1 MKQSAQVYPPDR
13 RAPKE
18 RHVIL
23 YFQVHQP
30 RRLRKLGFLD
40 IGNNGDY
47 FDEQLNKDIISRV
60 SQNCYLPVNAQLRK
74 LVERFSQI
82 RLCFSLSGVLV
93 DQLEKYSPAT
103 LQSFKDLTGTGSVE
117 LLSETYY
124 HSLSS
129 LTPNEEFIIQVQAH
143 RQLMEQHFGIHPEV
157 FRNTELIYSNSIGS
171 KVAQL
176 GFKGILCDG
185 IGRTLEGR
193 SPYQLYKHPGQ
204 ERFDILLRSNR
215 LSDDIAFRFNND
227 QNKFTAEEFCKWIYD
242 VPGPRSA
249 EAGYAEATDES
260 VVTLGMDYETFG
272 EHFKASTGIIAFLEK
287 LITQLATDK
296 VANLTAPSQLFRSL
310 SPREKLDIH
319 DFVSWADESKDISAW
334 LGNDIQCD
342 AFKTLQ
348 SLEESILKTH
358 NAAMIETWRNLQT
371 SDHFYYMCTK
381 GAGDGNIHS
390 YFSHYGSPYEAFIN
404 YMNTLT
410 DLSLRAR
417 TPVQRVAPSVSLA
430 APQDVLPG

>member
-1 MKQSAQVYPPDR
+1 MKQSAQ
-13 RAPKE
+13 APNE

-40 IGNNGDY
+40 IGNTGDY
-47 FDEQLNKDIISRV
+47 FDDQLNKEIISRV
-60 SQNCYLPVNAQLRK
+60 SQNCYLPVNEKLRK
-74 LVERFSQI
+74 LVERFPQV
-82 RLCFSLSGVLV
+82 RLCFSLSGVLI
-93 DQLEKYSPAT
+93 DQLEKYQPAA
-103 LQSFKDLTGTGSVE
+103 LQSFKDLASTGSVE

-143 RQLMEQHFGIHPEV
+143 RSLMEHHFGVHPTV

-171 KVAQL
+171 KVQQL

-185 IGRTLEGR
+185 IGRALEGR
-193 SPYQLYKHPGQ
+193 TPYQLYRHPSH

-215 LSDDIAFRFNND
+215 LSDDIAFRFTNE
-227 QNKFTAEEFCKWIYD
+227 QNKFTVDDYCRWIYE
-242 VPGPRSA
+242 VPG
-249 EAGYAEATDES
+249 DES

-272 EHFKASTGIIAFLEK
+272 EHFKASTGIITFLER
-287 LITQLATDK
+287 LITKLNDDGIAK
-296 VANLTAPSQLFRSL
+296 LTTPSDLFRVL

-348 SLEESILKTH
+348 SLEETVLNTH

-381 GAGDGNIHS
+381 GASDGNVHS

-417 TPVQRVAPSVSLA
+417 TPLHTVPASKEAVNSEQHLFATPV
-430 APQDVLPG
+430 

>member
-1 MKQSAQVYPPDR
+1 MKQSTQKS
-13 RAPKE
+13 PKE

-40 IGNNGDY
+40 VGRTGGY
-47 FDEQLNKDIISRV
+47 FDDNLNEEIISRV
-60 SQNCYLPVNAQLRK
+60 SENCYLPVNEKLRK
-74 LVERFSQI
+74 LTERFPGI
-82 RLCFSLSGVLV
+82 KLCFSLSGVLI
-93 DQLEKYSPAT
+93 DQLERYKPEA
-103 LQSFKDLTGTGSVE
+103 LKSFKQLSETGAVE
-117 LLSETYY
+117 FLSETYY

-129 LTPNEEFIIQVQAH
+129 LTPNEEFIIQVNAH
-143 RQLMEQHFGIHPEV
+143 RQLMQDHFGVSPEV

-193 SPYQLYKHPGQ
+193 SPYQLFKHPAQ
-204 ERFDILLRSNR
+204 ERFDILLRSNG
-215 LSDDIAFRFNND
+215 LSDDIAFRFEQD
-227 QNKFTAEEFCKWIYD
+227 RKFSVDEFTQWIYD
-242 VPGPRSA
+242 IPGDNSI
-249 EAGYAEATDES
+249 
-260 VVTLGMDYETFG
+260 VTLGMDYETFG
-272 EHFKASTGIIAFLEK
+272 EHHKESTGIISFLEK
-287 LITQLATDK
+287 LIGKLHTDGVVK
-296 VANLTAPSQLFRSL
+296 LTTPSPLFKSQVVK
-310 SPREKLDIH
+310 EKLDIY

-348 SLEESILKTH
+348 SMEDSIMNTH
-358 NAAMIETWRNLQT
+358 NREMIDTWRNLQT
-371 SDHFYYMCTK
+371 SDHFYYMSTK
-381 GAGDGNIHS
+381 VAQDGNVHS

-410 DLSLRAR
+410 DLSVRAR
-417 TPVQRVAPSVSLA
+417 NRVPMNPAPVSVPA
-430 APQDVLPG
+430 ASDVVKAGQEQHLLTATV

>member
-1 MKQSAQVYPPDR
+1 MKQSAQT
-13 RAPKE
+13 PKE

-30 RRLRKLGFLD
+30 KRLRKLGFLD
-40 IGNNGDY
+40 IGNTGDY
-47 FDEQLNKDIISRV
+47 FDEQLNKEIISRV
-60 SQNCYLPVNAQLRK
+60 SQNCYLPVNEKLRK
-74 LVERFSQI
+74 LVERYPQI
-82 RLCFSLSGVLV
+82 KLCFSLSGVLI
-93 DQLEKYSPAT
+93 DQLEKYEPAA
-103 LQSFKDLTGTGSVE
+103 LQSFKDLASTGSVE

-143 RQLMEQHFGIHPEV
+143 RALMEHHFGVHPEV

-185 IGRTLEGR
+185 VGRTLEGR
-193 SPYQLYKHPGQ
+193 SPYQLYKHPAQ

-215 LSDDIAFRFNND
+215 LSDDIAFRFGHD
-227 QNKFTAEEFCKWIYD
+227 QNKFTADDFCKWIYD
-242 VPGPRSA
+242 VPGN
-249 EAGYAEATDES
+249 ES

-272 EHFKASTGIIAFLEK
+272 EHFRASSGIITFLEK
-287 LITQLATDK
+287 LVTKLHTDK
-296 VANLTAPSQLFRSL
+296 IANLTTPSALFKKVT
-310 SPREKLDIH
+310 PKEKLDIH

-348 SLEESILKTH
+348 SLEETVMRTH
-358 NAAMIETWRNLQT
+358 NAALIETWRNLQT

-381 GAGDGNIHS
+381 GFADGNVHS

-417 TPVQRVAPSVSLA
+417 TTINVPAARATGEQVSPESHLFA
-430 APQDVLPG
+430 AQV

>member
-1 MKQSAQVYPPDR
+1 MKQSAQT
-13 RAPKE
+13 PKE

-40 IGNNGDY
+40 IGHTGDY

-60 SQNCYLPVNAQLRK
+60 SQNCYLPTNKMLRK
-74 LVERFSQI
+74 LVEKFPQVK
-82 RLCFSLSGVLV
+82 LCFSLSGVLI
-93 DQLEKYSPAT
+93 DQLEKYEPEA
-103 LQSFKDLTGTGSVE
+103 LQSFKDLASTGAVE
-117 LLSETYY
+117 FLSETYY

-143 RQLMEQHFGIHPEV
+143 RSLMEHHFGVYPEV

-185 IGRTLEGR
+185 VGRTLEGR
-193 SPYQLYKHPGQ
+193 SPYQLYRHPSQ

-215 LSDDIAFRFNND
+215 LSDDIAFRFGNENS
-227 QNKFTAEEFCKWIYD
+227 KFTVEDFCKWIYE
-242 VPGPRSA
+242 VPG
-249 EAGYAEATDES
+249 DES
-260 VVTLGMDYETFG
+260 IVTLGMDYETFG
-272 EHFKASTGIIAFLEK
+272 EHFRASTGIVGFLEK
-287 LITQLATDK
+287 LITKLNNDG
-296 VANLTAPSQLFRSL
+296 LTKLTGPSTLFRKL
-310 SPREKLDIH
+310 HPHEKLDIH

-348 SLEESILKTH
+348 SLEESIMKTH
-358 NAAMIETWRNLQT
+358 NAAIIETWRNLQT

-381 GAGDGNIHS
+381 GSADGNVHA

-417 TPVQRVAPSVSLA
+417 TPINIVPSSKEASSEQYPFA
-430 APQDVLPG
+430 APV

>member
-1 MKQSAQVYPPDR
+1 M
-13 RAPKE
+13 
-18 RHVIL
+18 
-23 YFQVHQP
+23 
-30 RRLRKLGFLD
+30 GFLD
-40 IGNNGDY
+40 IGNTGDY
-47 FDEQLNKDIISRV
+47 FDEQLNADIINRV
-60 SQNCYLPVNAQLRK
+60 SQNCYLPVNAMLRK
-74 LVERFSQI
+74 LVEQHPNI
-82 RLCFSLSGVLV
+82 KLCFSLSGVLI
-93 DQLEKYSPAT
+93 DQLEKYQPAA
-103 LQSFKDLTGTGSVE
+103 LQSFKDLVSTGSIE

-129 LTPNEEFIIQVQAH
+129 LTPNEEFIIQVNAH
-143 RQLMEQHFGIHPEV
+143 RALMEQHFNVHPEV

-171 KVAQL
+171 KVSQL

-193 SPYQLYKHPGQ
+193 SPYQLYKHPAQ

-215 LSDDIAFRFNND
+215 LSDDIAFRFGNS
-227 QNKFTAEEFCKWIYD
+227 QNKFTVNDFCKWIYD
-242 VPGPRSA
+242 VPG
-249 EAGYAEATDES
+249 DES

-272 EHFKASTGIIAFLEK
+272 EHFNASSGIITFLEK
-287 LITQLATDK
+287 LITRIDEDGVAT
-296 VANLTAPSQLFRSL
+296 LTNPSTLFRSL
-310 SPREKLDIH
+310 QPKEKLDIH

-348 SLEESILKTH
+348 SLEESVMRSH
-358 NAAMIETWRNLQT
+358 NAALIETWRNLQT

-381 GAGDGNIHS
+381 GMNDGNVHS

-417 TPVQRVAPSVSLA
+417 TPVVT
-430 APQDVLPG
+430 LPTARESANSERHLFVVPA